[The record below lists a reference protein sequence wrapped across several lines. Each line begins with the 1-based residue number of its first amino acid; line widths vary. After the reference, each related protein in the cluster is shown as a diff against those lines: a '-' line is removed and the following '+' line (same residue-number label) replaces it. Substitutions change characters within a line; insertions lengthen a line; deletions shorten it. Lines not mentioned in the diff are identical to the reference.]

1 MRDSRSLHDAE
12 WRTGWKS
19 LPQAFDREDRFSLVS
34 DLILQLS
41 PGSIFDLGC
50 GDGSQAAVLKNKMP
64 KVTVAGCDISPT
76 AVERASK
83 RMDACYNL
91 DIDKSDLPEETA
103 SYDLV
108 LCIAVLEHLYDVS
121 HALQEINRIL
131 IPGKH
136 ALIQV
141 PNITF
146 WKFRLQI
153 LIGKLPYILADERHL
168 HSFNKSFL
176 LENLK
181 RAGFTNHR
189 IYGQRHRINWLV
201 KVSPSLFSENYF
213 VVAQKTMNNLTS
225 QER

>member
-1 MRDSRSLHDAE
+1 MKDARSLHDNE

-19 LPQAFDREDRFSLVS
+19 VPRALEREDRFRLVKE
-34 DLILQLS
+34 LIAPLS
-41 PGSIFDLGC
+41 PKTIFDLGC
-50 GDGSQAAVLKNKMP
+50 GDGSQAEVLKK
-64 KVTVAGCDISPT
+64 KVSNVAVAGCDISPT
-76 AVERASK
+76 AIERASK
-83 RMDACYNL
+83 RMDKCYIL
-91 DIDKSDLPEETA
+91 DIDKHDLPEETE

-108 LCIAVLEHLYDVS
+108 LCIAVLEHLYDAS
-121 HALQEINRIL
+121 HALKEINRIL

-176 LENLK
+176 LENLQQ
-181 RAGFTNHR
+181 AGFTNYR
-189 IYGQRHRINWLV
+189 IYGQRHRIKWLA
-201 KVSPSLFSENYF
+201 KVSPSLFSENLF
-213 VVAQKTMNNLTS
+213 VVAQKTMNDLTLQGS
-225 QER
+225 